1 MLDGLKPYP
10 AYKESGVPWLG
21 KVPEHWEIRQNR
33 ELFAVINDRHR
44 SEEQMLSVTISRGVV
59 CQRDLLHSGG
69 KKDGSNEDKSNYKL
83 VLPGDLVYNKMRAW
97 QGAVGLSEFRGIVSP
112 AYVVARPSPGKVP
125 RYFHHL
131 LRTPAFAKE
140 AERWSYGITSDQW
153 SLRPEHFRLIFST
166 LPPPE
171 EQGVIVRFLEHAD
184 REIRRYLRARQ
195 QLVMLLEEQRGTI
208 CDRAVT
214 RGLNSGIASKA
225 SGLPWLGNVPEQ
237 WDILSLRRR
246 WEVVD
251 CKHLTAPF
259 VPVGAPL
266 ASVREA
272 QTFDIELA
280 KAKRTTQEYYEKLIG
295 GGRAPRKGDVIYC
308 RNVSV
313 GASAFVGTDEPFA
326 MGQDV
331 CLIRSSTENCRF
343 LNYVLHSPAMK
354 RQLQNVLVG
363 STFDR
368 INVAEVKNL
377 TIAVPPRR
385 EQDEIVEHLDRTF
398 AEIDAAIRSARR
410 ELVLVRE
417 FRERLVSDVITGR
430 LDVRA
435 AATALP
441 EPDTGPDV
449 LDDFGSAEDEVEG
462 DADGVP
468 VPDEADA

>member
-1 MLDGLKPYP
+1 EVRRLKALFREVDRRSSAGTERLLSLRQASGLVDHEQVGGKPITPDHLVGFKIVQPGEIVMNRMRASAGLFAAASTTGLVSPDYAVFCQTGPLRTDYFVRLFRTPLMGATFRRESRGLGTGESGFLRLYSDSFGQLAAPYP
-10 AYKESGVPWLG
+10 
-21 KVPEHWEIRQNR
+21 PE
-33 ELFAVINDRHR
+33 V
-44 SEEQMLSVTISRGVV
+44 EQ
-59 CQRDLLHSGG
+59 
-69 KKDGSNEDKSNYKL
+69 
-83 VLPGDLVYNKMRAW
+83 
-97 QGAVGLSEFRGIVSP
+97 
-112 AYVVARPSPGKVP
+112 
-125 RYFHHL
+125 
-131 LRTPAFAKE
+131 LR
-140 AERWSYGITSDQW
+140 
-153 SLRPEHFRLIFST
+153 
-166 LPPPE
+166 
-171 EQGVIVRFLEHAD
+171 IVRFLDHAD
-184 REIRRYLRARQ
+184 REVRRYVRVRQ
-195 QLVMLLEEQRGTI
+195 RLVMLLEQQKGMI
-208 CDRAVT
+208 CDRAVV
-214 RGLNSGIASKA
+214 RGIVSDISLKP

-237 WDILSLRRR
+237 WDVLSLRRR

-259 VPVGAPL
+259 VPEGVPL

-272 QTFDIELA
+272 QTFDLDLA
-280 KAKRTTQEYYEKLIG
+280 KANRTTQEYYEKLIG